1 MKKSI
6 LIGLILSSVSATAAA
21 QQLSDRNLVER
32 SLTLK
37 DSEVLLA
44 GGIGY
49 GETGSENETGI
60 ALNAAYG
67 VTDNFTIGL
76 GGLRYRIIEKANP
89 SHGLEVAIGAGLK
102 GAMERQNED
111 VYGYGAD
118 VLAKYVV
125 SSNLAFLFGTEYV
138 KWDHDN
144 NSRYDGSEMRYSVGA
159 LYQPIRH
166 LTWSIDY
173 TYRDLNDFVQSSA
186 YAVSTGVHYSLS
198 KSTDV
203 GVTFEYTDFDA
214 EQNGFDVDSAY
225 RRNLGAY
232 VSYRF

>member
-1 MKKSI
+1 MKTSI
-6 LIGLILSSVSATAAA
+6 LIGLILSSVSVTVTANE
-21 QQLSDRNLVER
+21 LSERNLVER

-37 DSEVLLA
+37 DGEVMLA

-49 GETGSENETGI
+49 GETDSEHDTGI
-60 ALNAAYG
+60 SVNGAYG
-67 VTDNFTIGL
+67 ITDNFTVGL
-76 GGLRYRIIEKANP
+76 GGVRYRIVEKPAAD
-89 SHGLEVAIGAGLK
+89 HGLEIALGAGLK
-102 GAMERQNED
+102 GVMERYNEN

-118 VLAKYVV
+118 VLGKYVV
-125 SSNLAFLFGTEYV
+125 SSDLALLFGAEYV

-144 NSRYDGSEMRYSVGA
+144 KSQYDGSEMRYSIGA
-159 LYQPIRH
+159 MYQPIRY
-166 LTWSIDY
+166 LTWSINY

-186 YAVSTGVHYSLS
+186 YSASTGLHYSLS

-214 EQNGFDVDSAY
+214 KQNGFDLDSAY